1 MSRQCHADLRDEP
14 ACRGIAPLIGR
25 SPRAGPGH
33 SALRSLRATGH
44 VNRVGEGSQT
54 ERPRH
59 AEIRRKAM
67 TETTSPRSHVPRLV
81 LTEHVHARVHGTG
94 PLGRLNAAVAVR
106 ITKIV
111 GTMYCAYVFTLVALV
126 ALPAAIQQ
134 GSPTVLVNWLS
145 SNFLQLVL
153 LPIIIA
159 GQNVISAAH
168 DARAEADH
176 ETLTA
181 LHQMSLQQIDILEGQ
196 NQILDL
202 LRQKA
207 G

>member
-1 MSRQCHADLRDEP
+1 MTEAT
-14 ACRGIAPLIGR
+14 
-25 SPRAGPGH
+25 
-33 SALRSLRATGH
+33 SALTH
-44 VNRVGEGSQT
+44 V
-54 ERPRH
+54 H
-59 AEIRRKAM
+59 
-67 TETTSPRSHVPRLV
+67 RLV
-81 LTEHVHARVHGTG
+81 LSEQVHSRVHGTG
-94 PLGRLNAAVAVR
+94 PMGRFNAAVAVR

-134 GSPTVLVNWLS
+134 GSVTVLVNWLS

-153 LPIIIA
+153 LPIIIV
-159 GQNVISAAH
+159 GQNVISAAQ

-181 LHQMSLQQIDILEGQ
+181 LHQMSKQQLKILEGQ
-196 NQILDL
+196 NEILDL

>member
-1 MSRQCHADLRDEP
+1 MKE
-14 ACRGIAPLIGR
+14 
-25 SPRAGPGH
+25 
-33 SALRSLRATGH
+33 
-44 VNRVGEGSQT
+44 V
-54 ERPRH
+54 
-59 AEIRRKAM
+59 
-67 TETTSPRSHVPRLV
+67 TSPVTHVPRLV
-81 LTEHVHARVHGTG
+81 LTEQIHARVHGTS
-94 PLGRLNAAVAVR
+94 PMGRFNAAVAVR

-134 GSPTVLVNWLS
+134 GSATVLVNWLS

-153 LPIIIA
+153 LPIIIV
-159 GQNVISAAH
+159 GQKVISAAQ

-181 LHQMSLQQIDILEGQ
+181 LHQMSVQQIQILNGQ

-202 LRQKA
+202 LRQRA

>member
-1 MSRQCHADLRDEP
+1 
-14 ACRGIAPLIGR
+14 
-25 SPRAGPGH
+25 
-33 SALRSLRATGH
+33 
-44 VNRVGEGSQT
+44 
-54 ERPRH
+54 
-59 AEIRRKAM
+59 M
-67 TETTSPRSHVPRLV
+67 TNVTSPLTHVPRLV
-81 LTEHVHARVHGTG
+81 LTEQVHALVHGTSRM
-94 PLGRLNAAVAVR
+94 GRFNAAVAVR

-134 GSPTVLVNWLS
+134 GSVTVLVNWLS

-153 LPIIIA
+153 LPIIIV
-159 GQNVISAAH
+159 GQNVISAAQ

-181 LHQMSLQQIDILEGQ
+181 LHQMSKQQIKILEGQ
-196 NQILDL
+196 NEILDL